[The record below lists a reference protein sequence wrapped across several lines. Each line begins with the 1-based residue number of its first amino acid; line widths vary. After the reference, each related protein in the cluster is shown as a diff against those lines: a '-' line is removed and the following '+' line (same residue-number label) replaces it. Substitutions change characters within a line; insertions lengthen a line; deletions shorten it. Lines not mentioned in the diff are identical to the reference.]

1 MELVKELPEIFDEFA
16 QQRKNSFLT
25 VKELKEKDIPIIG
38 IFCTFFPREI
48 ASAMGAVTIGLCA
61 SSGETIQDAEADL
74 PKNLCPLIKSS
85 YGFGKTNK
93 CPYFY
98 FADLVVGET
107 TCDGKKKMYEYL
119 GEIKDVYVMQLPS
132 EVSEKAIAI
141 WRDEIIRL
149 KEYMEKKFQCTISE
163 EAIRK
168 AIHDENQ
175 VRVSLRKFYELMQ
188 TDPVPMRGMELFTVL
203 NGSSYD
209 LDRLKMK
216 EKIDALTQQIK
227 DEYHAGKHLKANMPR
242 ILVTGCPIGGVAE
255 KVIGTLEENGAV
267 VVTLENCGGAKA
279 IDLMVDEEDPDVYHA
294 LAKRYLNI
302 GCSIMSPNKN
312 RLELLGRLI
321 DEYHVDGVVDV
332 TLQACHTYNV
342 ESLAVRRYVTREKNV
357 PYLGIETDYSQADK
371 GQISTRLTAFIEM
384 L

>member
-1 MELVKELPEIFDEFA
+1 MKVIQNLPEIFEEFGE
-16 QQRKNSFLT
+16 QRRKAFLEIKEYKDKNIPVVGMYCAYFPT
-25 VKELKEKDIPIIG
+25 ELAMAVGAIP
-38 IFCTFFPREI
+38 
-48 ASAMGAVTIGLCA
+48 VGLCSYA
-61 SSGETIQDAEADL
+61 NETVAAAERDL
-74 PKNLCPLIKSS
+74 PKSICPLVKSS

-302 GCSIMSPNKN
+302 GCSVMTPNPN

-321 DEYHVDGVVDV
+321 DEYKVDGVVEM

-342 ESLAVRRYVTREKNV
+342 E
-357 PYLGIETDYSQADK
+357 
-371 GQISTRLTAFIEM
+371 AF
-384 L
+384 